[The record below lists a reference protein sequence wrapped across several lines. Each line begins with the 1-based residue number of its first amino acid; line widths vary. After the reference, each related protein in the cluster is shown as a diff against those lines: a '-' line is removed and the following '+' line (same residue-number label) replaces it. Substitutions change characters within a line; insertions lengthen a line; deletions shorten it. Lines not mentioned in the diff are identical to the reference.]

1 VQDHL
6 RTAFCGAFPLTGPPR
21 MSYAT
26 SLKSTLSSLSADLVP
41 VAATGFFD
49 TGATRHKYQS
59 TTANAMVIA
68 APITIVSIEGNIV
81 TVLLY
86 QFVPLL
92 LETPPSCV
100 CEIVQ
105 RV

>member
-1 VQDHL
+1 
-6 RTAFCGAFPLTGPPR
+6 

-26 SLKSTLSSLSADLVP
+26 SLKSTFSSLSADLVP

-105 RV
+105 PV

>member
-1 VQDHL
+1 
-6 RTAFCGAFPLTGPPR
+6 
-21 MSYAT
+21 
-26 SLKSTLSSLSADLVP
+26 LKSTFFSLSADLVP

-49 TGATRHKYQS
+49 TGTKRHKYQS
-59 TTANAMVIA
+59 TTANTAVITT
-68 APITIVSIEGNIV
+68 PITIVSIEGNIV

-86 QFVPLL
+86 QFVPLF

-100 CEIVQ
+100 CEIVR